1 MFAKLS
7 AHFIRILSALAIAG
21 GMAVSLPHP
30 TMAAAVP
37 TITILSVKAGESV
50 TIKATNLPSNREFT
64 ARMDVM
70 GDYALG
76 GTVVGANNSGS
87 GSFTATYTIPS
98 DLKDETRLAIRIDT
112 PSGWFSYNWFDNQ
125 TTGVTPTPTPSTG
138 GGKPFLTILGVEK
151 DESVTVQASRFPAN
165 QTFTIRVGPF
175 YSFFKNYVVVGSIK
189 SSSSGSFT
197 FSVALPENVKGVELV
212 TIRLDSGSGA
222 YAFNAFTNV
231 SGGSVDPIDTP
242 STPGKCEIV
251 SMSPG
256 SVTRNADFDAVW
268 TVKNVSGKTWD
279 MHSVD
284 YKFVSGTAMHDVK
297 VYDFKQTVKSGETV
311 KLVVDMTAP
320 STKGTYTTNWAVVAS
335 GTTLCNLPLTVVV
348 K

>member
-1 MFAKLS
+1 
-7 AHFIRILSALAIAG
+7 
-21 GMAVSLPHP
+21 
-30 TMAAAVP
+30 MAAAVP

-50 TIKATNLPSNREFT
+50 TIKASNLPSDREFT

-76 GTVVGANNSGS
+76 GTLVGTNNSGS

-98 DLKDETRLAIRIDT
+98 ALKDETRLAIRIDT
-112 PSGWFSYNWFDNQ
+112 PSGWFSYNWFDNK
-125 TTGVTPTPTPSTG
+125 TVGVTPTPTPAPAT
-138 GGKPFLTILGVEK
+138 GGKPFITILGVEK
-151 DESVTVQASRFPAN
+151 DKSVTVQASRFPAN
-165 QTFTIRVGPF
+165 TNFSIRVGPF
-175 YSFFKNYVVVGSIK
+175 YSFFKNYAVVGSVK
-189 SSSSGSFT
+189 SSDSGAFT
-197 FSVALPENVKGVELV
+197 FTVALPENVKGVELV
-212 TIRLDSGSGA
+212 TIRLDGGAGA

-256 SVTRNADFDAVW
+256 SVTHKADFDAVW
-268 TVKNVSGKTWD
+268 TVKNVSGKTWE
-279 MHSVD
+279 MQSVD
-284 YKFVSGTAMHDVK
+284 YKFISGTAMTSVK
-297 VYDFKQTVKSGETV
+297 TFDFKQTVKSGETV

-320 STKGTYTTNWAVVAS
+320 STTGTYTTNWAVVAS